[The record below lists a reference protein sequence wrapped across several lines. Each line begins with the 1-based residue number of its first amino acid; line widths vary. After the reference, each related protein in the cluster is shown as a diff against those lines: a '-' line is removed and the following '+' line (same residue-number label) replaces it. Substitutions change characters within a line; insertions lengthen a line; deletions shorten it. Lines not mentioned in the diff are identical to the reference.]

1 MRFTLNPKVFTNKVL
16 TSLSKQQNKA
26 TLWLVEAAKALTPED
41 TGLMLNSYRAER
53 AMIEGFVSTSWVSN
67 SATDKGFPYPV
78 VVDRGVWGKIY
89 KYQKPKW
96 NKLRHV
102 WVWVN
107 TFSRAVD
114 AYKTTFLSIL
124 KE

>member
-53 AMIEGFVSTSWVSN
+53 VMIEGFVSTSWVSN

-78 VVDRGVWGKIY
+78 VVDRGYEVRY
-89 KYQKPKW
+89 
-96 NKLRHV
+96 
-102 WVWVN
+102 
-107 TFSRAVD
+107 T
-114 AYKTTFLSIL
+114 SIRSQNETNFDMFECEL
-124 KE
+124 TLFQGR